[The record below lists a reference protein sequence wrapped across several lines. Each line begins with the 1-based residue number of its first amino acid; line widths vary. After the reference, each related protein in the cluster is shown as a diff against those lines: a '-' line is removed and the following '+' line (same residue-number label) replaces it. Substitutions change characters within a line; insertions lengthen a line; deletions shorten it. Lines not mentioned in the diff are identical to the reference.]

1 MLKLR
6 TIALTDSKWIALFRQ
21 LDRIPD
27 EKDENPI
34 CHQCGQSR
42 KSLTRTAGY
51 NITALRDHHEKTPT
65 NRFLHSL
72 YHYFV
77 KYVPLYLYD
86 IV

>member
-6 TIALTDSKWIALFRQ
+6 TIALADSKWIALFRQ
-21 LDRIPD
+21 LEQIPD
-27 EKDENPI
+27 EKADAPI
-34 CHQCGQSR
+34 CHQCGVER
-42 KSLTRTAGY
+42 RALTRQAGY
-51 NITALRDHHEKTPT
+51 NIGALRDHYDKTPT